1 MRKQWVFDGIA
12 WGVIMYVLMTF
23 IVPITGVDDSPI
35 TLRKSLISIPVWL
48 LGGLLFGFVMQ
59 KINDKYPRK
68 QNKDDNEKMG

>member
-23 IVPITGVDDSPI
+23 IVPIIGIDDSPI
-35 TLRKSLISIPVWL
+35 TLRKSLISLPVWL

-59 KINDKYPRK
+59 KINAKYPRK
-68 QNKDDNEKMG
+68 QKKDDNEKMG

>member
-12 WGVIMYVLMTF
+12 WGVIMYVLITF
-23 IVPITGVDDSPI
+23 IFPITVIDDSPI

-59 KINDKYPRK
+59 KINAKYPKK
-68 QNKDDNEKMG
+68 QSKDDNEKMG

>member
-23 IVPITGVDDSPI
+23 IVPITGIDDSPI

-48 LGGLLFGFVMQ
+48 LGGLLFGFIMQ
-59 KINDKYPRK
+59 KINAKYPKK

>member
-12 WGVIMYVLMTF
+12 WGVIMYVLITF
-23 IVPITGVDDSPI
+23 IFPITGIDDGPI

-59 KINDKYPRK
+59 KINAKYPKK
-68 QNKDDNEKMG
+68 QSKDDNEKMG